1 MNTAIDPERFAR
13 RRVAAGL
20 SQTDLAAILGVT
32 KQHVSMVATGQANF
46 SPRLLKATSE
56 ALDCEIEDL
65 LAEEPADTPRL
76 SPASAGSPA

>member
-1 MNTAIDPERFAR
+1 MNTAIDPERLKR

-20 SQTDLAAILGVT
+20 SQTDLADIIGVT

-46 SPRLLKATSE
+46 SPRLLKATAV

-65 LAEEPADTPRL
+65 LADEPAETTGL
-76 SPASAGSPA
+76 SPASTGSPA